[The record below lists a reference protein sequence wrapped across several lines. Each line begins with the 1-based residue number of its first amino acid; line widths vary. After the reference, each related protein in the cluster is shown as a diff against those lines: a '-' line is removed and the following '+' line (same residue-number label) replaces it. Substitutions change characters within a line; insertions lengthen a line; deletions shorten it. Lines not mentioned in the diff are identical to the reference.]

1 MPTDAPPPVDVL
13 VLGGGAAGL
22 FCAATAGA
30 AGAGNVLVLEKN
42 ERPGLKILISGGG
55 RCNFTNRH
63 AGPENY
69 FCAEPAFPRSALAR
83 YRPEEFIALV
93 ERHGIAYHEK
103 KLGQLFCDGSSRQI
117 VEMLL
122 AECREVGARVETSVE
137 VTAAAREG
145 GGGFVVTTRDG
156 RRWRARRLVV
166 ATGGLSFPKLGAG
179 DAAHRLARGF
189 GVRLVPPRPG
199 LVPLTFE
206 GAERER
212 CATLSGVALPCVAR
226 AGAGGP
232 AFPEAL
238 LFTHRGLSGPAVLQ
252 ASSYLP
258 VSGGNGNGSSLSE
271 LCLDLLPGESAERW
285 LSNHRGRELR
295 LGNLLSRKLPARL
308 VDSLCAGA
316 DELPPGAAARPV
328 RDLPGPALAAF
339 ARRLNAWVL
348 RPTGT
353 EGYAKAEVTLGGV
366 DVRDLHSKTL
376 EARAVPGLFF
386 IGEAV
391 DVTGWLGGYN
401 FQWAWASADA
411 AGRAAAT
418 TPGSR
423 GVVPR

>member
-1 MPTDAPPPVDVL
+1 MPTDAIVSPLTLDVL

-63 AGPENY
+63 AGPDNY
-69 FCAEPAFPRSALAR
+69 LCAEPAFPRSALAR
-83 YRPEEFIALV
+83 YSPEEFIALV
-93 ERHGIAYHEK
+93 EQHGIAYHEK

-122 AECREVGARVETSVE
+122 AECRAAGAKVETGVE
-137 VTAAAREG
+137 VAGATRDDG
-145 GGGFVVTTRDG
+145 GDGEGFVVTARDG
-156 RRWRARRLVV
+156 RRWRTRRLVV

-179 DAAHRLARGF
+179 DAAHRIARGF
-189 GVRLVPPRPG
+189 GLRLVPPRPG

-212 CATLSGVALPCVAR
+212 CAALSGVAVPCVAR
-226 AGAGGP
+226 AAAGGP

-252 ASSYLP
+252 ASSYLAAN
-258 VSGGNGNGSSLSE
+258 GGE
-271 LCLDLLPGESAERW
+271 LRLDLLPGESAERW
-285 LSNHRGRELR
+285 LASHRGRELR
-295 LGNLLSRKLPARL
+295 LGNLLARKLPARL
-308 VDSLCAGA
+308 VESLCAGA
-316 DELPPGAAARPV
+316 EELPPGAAARPV

-339 ARRLNAWVL
+339 ARRLNALPL

-401 FQWAWASADA
+401 FQWAWAGAHA
-411 AGRAAAT
+411 AGTAVA
-418 TPGSR
+418 
-423 GVVPR
+423 VVGRTASSHS